1 MMKLVECLIFI
12 FFLLI
17 IPSSLFSLPIDPIS
31 FPSSSS
37 FSDDYELVWSDE
49 FNQPDGSP
57 PNPNVWNYVIGPDSS
72 GNNQVQYF
80 TDSINNSFIENQQL
94 VIQAIQEN
102 YKGCN
107 FTSASLNTKG
117 KVSFFYGLTAIR
129 ARIRMFDGAWPA
141 FSMEGSASL
150 PFPRSGYVD
159 IFEQINGRGTGA
171 LDDSIQ
177 FATLHYNLEGENSS
191 HIQHQQIGGNI
202 TAKPNHY
209 WGDEF
214 HLYQGLW
221 TNSTYTFL
229 LDDLVYLTVNLTSAI
244 GFNSYL
250 DPTNPFFFNFE
261 FCVRWELAR

>member
-1 MMKLVECLIFI
+1 
-12 FFLLI
+12 
-17 IPSSLFSLPIDPIS
+17 
-31 FPSSSS
+31 
-37 FSDDYELVWSDE
+37 
-49 FNQPDGSP
+49 
-57 PNPNVWNYVIGPDSS
+57 
-72 GNNQVQYF
+72 
-80 TDSINNSFIENQQL
+80 
-94 VIQAIQEN
+94 
-102 YKGCN
+102 
-107 FTSASLNTKG
+107 
-117 KVSFFYGLTAIR
+117 
-129 ARIRMFDGAWPA
+129 MFDGAWPA

-250 DPTNPFFFNFE
+250 DPTNPFFLILNFALGGNWPGKAPDPKA
-261 FCVRWELAR
+261 FPARLEIDWIRVWQQKNSKRLE